1 MDGDRKLPTGSDK
14 VKKALRWMS
23 EELLNSPQK
32 KRATVL
38 REAEIRF
45 DLSPAECEF
54 LTKNFSGTD
63 PGSSSPC

>member
-1 MDGDRKLPTGSDK
+1 MDGNHKLPTGSDK

-23 EELLNSPQK
+23 EELLNSPRK
-32 KRATVL
+32 KRDTVI

-54 LTKNFSGTD
+54 LSKNFGESA
-63 PGSSSPC
+63 P